1 MDACTDGLN
10 TLFVS
15 LEMPAQAL
23 MNRMLAYVARRPGD
37 AITDPLRYCREVL
50 GTNGPTNDMLAA
62 IKTAARKISEAPF
75 HIEDMN
81 GATVYQIA
89 SCIRRAHRKSP
100 LKVVAVDFAQRIRP
114 APEKIRESREQ
125 QLAHASNYLADLSKE
140 LGFCLLLPSQLNKE
154 GAAKHA
160 EAINEDADLH
170 LQIVQD
176 RNGQTPTFDHVGIA
190 VVKDRHHG
198 QDGNLL
204 PIVLDGPMIRFI
216 PKPFKS

>member
-1 MDACTDGLN
+1 
-10 TLFVS
+10 
-15 LEMPAQAL
+15 

-37 AITDPLRYCREVL
+37 ALTDPLRYCREVMSA
-50 GTNGPTNDMLAA
+50 TGPTIDMQKAVMSAA
-62 IKTAARKISEAPF
+62 QKIAALPF
-75 HIEDMN
+75 AIEDLI

-89 SCIRRAHRKSP
+89 ACIRRAHRKNP
-100 LKVVAVDFAQRIRP
+100 LKLVAVDYAQRIRP

-125 QLAHASNYLADLSKE
+125 QLAHASNYLADLAKE
-140 LGFCLLLPSQLNKE
+140 LGFCLLLASQLNKE

-176 RNGQTPTFDHVGIA
+176 RSGPNPTFKHQGIA

-198 QDGNLL
+198 QDGALL
-204 PIVLDGPMIRFI
+204 PIVLDGPMLRFI
-216 PKPFKS
+216 AKPFEP